1 MRNLKKNIFFKEQ
14 IPTLL
19 IQLYSQPILCP
30 FRSYHPKVKSI
41 NFSQVPQLWPW
52 KEVKIIDGHKESNS
66 WSSNQKSVTKYR
78 PPLWTQL
85 KFLVFILISFCF
97 FSYAKQ
103 LVKDFNWH
111 FQEQVIESHLKSL
124 NWTDM
129 LKINPVAIR
138 EAVLHVT
145 WRQDTLALLGLRW
158 GEGEFLS

>member
-1 MRNLKKNIFFKEQ
+1 MRNLRKTFFQKAN
-14 IPTLL
+14 PHFVL
-19 IQLYSQPILCP
+19 IQFYSQPISRP
-30 FRSYHPKVKSI
+30 FRSHHPKIKSV
-41 NFSQVPQLWPW
+41 NYSLVPQLWPG
-52 KEVKIIDGHKESNS
+52 KRVKIIDGHEESNS
-66 WSSNQKSVTKYR
+66 WSSNQKSVTNYR

-85 KFLVFILISFCF
+85 KFLVFTLISFCS

-138 EAVLHVT
+138 ETVLHVT
-145 WRQDTLALLGLRW
+145 WRQDTLSFTWA
-158 GEGEFLS
+158 EGRGWFLS

>member
-1 MRNLKKNIFFKEQ
+1 MRNIRKTFFQ
-14 IPTLL
+14 RANHHFVLM
-19 IQLYSQPILCP
+19 QLYSQPILCP
-30 FRSYHPKVKSI
+30 FRSRHPKVKSV
-41 NFSQVPQLWPW
+41 NYSQVPSPWPW
-52 KEVKIIDGHKESNS
+52 KRVKIIDGHEESNS
-66 WSSNQKSVTKYR
+66 WSSIQKLVTNYR

-85 KFLVFILISFCF
+85 KFLVLILISFCS

-145 WRQDTLALLGLRW
+145 WRQDTLS
-158 GEGEFLS
+158 FT